1 MKTKQ
6 SIQYKQIEREKMS
19 NKTTYK
25 IVIHNPD
32 KVDMNDDILNDQS
45 RMWEI
50 YKDFECRSDAKKW
63 LSDYI
68 EVIEMLN

>member
-1 MKTKQ
+1 MKGKN
-6 SIQYKQIEREKMS
+6 KMS

-50 YKDFECRSDAKKW
+50 YKDFECRDDAKKW

>member
-1 MKTKQ
+1 
-6 SIQYKQIEREKMS
+6 MS
-19 NKTTYK
+19 NRTTYK

>member
-1 MKTKQ
+1 
-6 SIQYKQIEREKMS
+6 MS

-25 IVIHNPD
+25 ITIHNPD
-32 KVDMNDDILNDQS
+32 KVDMNDDILDDQS

-68 EVIEMLN
+68 EVIEMLNW

>member
-1 MKTKQ
+1 MKQTERKQ
-6 SIQYKQIEREKMS
+6 MS

-32 KVDMNDDILNDQS
+32 KVDMNDDILDDQS

-50 YKDFECRSDAKKW
+50 YKDFDCRADAKKW

>member
-1 MKTKQ
+1 
-6 SIQYKQIEREKMS
+6 MS

-32 KVDMNDDILNDQS
+32 KVDMNNDILDDQS
-45 RMWEI
+45 RIWEI
-50 YKDFECRSDAKKW
+50 YKDFKCRDDAKKW